1 MGHKIAFTQGE
12 CVCVCAIAYIASSRR
27 VHQLMGGVNWPNSRV
42 HIWQT
47 SKKVFVLRCGL
58 TSDREAAPRPP
69 APAHPRQNQ
78 YMWTLKMHAPGIRL
92 QERSRPCA
100 AQDARSFGL
109 MCAFFAALLPRAAP
123 ENRTR
128 SHKSRKNFDVL
139 RSPLPQGECAAFNA
153 RHGCMESMAIKQHS
167 F

>member
-1 MGHKIAFTQGE
+1 
-12 CVCVCAIAYIASSRR
+12 
-27 VHQLMGGVNWPNSRV
+27 MGGVNWPNSRV

-47 SKKVFVLRCGL
+47 SKQVVVLRCGL

-69 APAHPRQNQ
+69 APAHPQQNQ

-128 SHKSRKNFDVL
+128 SHKSRKNFDGP
-139 RSPLPQGECAAFNA
+139 RSPVPLGECPTLNGRMHAKYIHQTAPLL
-153 RHGCMESMAIKQHS
+153 
-167 F
+167 